1 MPAEVS
7 LFRVICYLSARPVRK
22 RTWIQQVQLDSS
34 RQRGDK
40 KMADD
45 LRGKI
50 PEAQWGILEDAQKLF
65 ENQDLLLVKVLITNY
80 PVIEL
85 EYGEE
90 LAMQAIEELVSSF
103 TRINAISHIERVS
116 KTIFS
121 IRALDASNPRNFIRQ
136 IKTLVAEINVSGK
149 YRFLLEASIGAVITD
164 HSAKLSIQE
173 WDARLNLALIKS
185 TRTGQPELTDSQ
197 VATSEQVR
205 QELLRLVPGSPPPEG
220 MYWVFQPINYVSS
233 GEVYG
238 YEALCRWD
246 SPKLGSISPEVF
258 IQVAEDLNLVQIID
272 FWTLKAVE
280 AAYSHPLLSAGQAI
294 SINIS
299 AQTLGND
306 HEFFS
311 AVDLLLPKIKE
322 SHFSLI
328 FELTETSVIE
338 NQIDLSLGLL
348 AMRKRGAKLAI
359 DDFGTGKTSLS
370 VVSSLPT
377 DFVKLDGSLLQV
389 ERPDLSLG
397 LLKLGMNFAELVG
410 AEVIVEKVETQ
421 ADLDLARQVG
431 AKFAQGWLFGQP
443 IDIRKV

>member
-1 MPAEVS
+1 
-7 LFRVICYLSARPVRK
+7 
-22 RTWIQQVQLDSS
+22 
-34 RQRGDK
+34 
-40 KMADD
+40 MADD
-45 LRGKI
+45 LQGKT
-50 PEAQWGILEDAQKLF
+50 PEAQSQILEDAQKLF
-65 ENQDLLLVKVLITNY
+65 ENQDLLLVKLLITNY
-80 PVIEL
+80 PIIEL

-90 LAMQAIEELVSSF
+90 LAQQAIDELVSSF

-121 IRALDASNPRNFIRQ
+121 IRALDASNPKSFIRQ

-280 AAYSHPLLSAGQAI
+280 AAYKHPLLSAGQAI

-443 IDIRKV
+443 IDIRKTEI

>member
-1 MPAEVS
+1 MTGEVRGELPES
-7 LFRVICYLSARPVRK
+7 QRK
-22 RTWIQQVQLDSS
+22 LL
-34 RQRGDK
+34 
-40 KMADD
+40 ADV
-45 LRGKI
+45 
-50 PEAQWGILEDAQKLF
+50 EKLF
-65 ENQDLLLVKVLITNY
+65 EKQDLLLVKLLVTNY
-80 PVIEL
+80 PVIEV
-85 EYGEE
+85 EFGEE
-90 LAMQAIEELVSSF
+90 LAKRAVEDLVNSF
-103 TRINAISHIERVS
+103 SRINAISHVERVS
-116 KTIFS
+116 NVLFA
-121 IRALDASNPRNFIRQ
+121 IRALDASNPQNFIRQ
-136 IKTLVAEINVSGK
+136 VKTLVAEVNTSGR
-149 YRFLLEASIGAVITD
+149 YRFLLEVSIGAVITE
-164 HSAKLSIQE
+164 HSAKLTAQA
-173 WDARLNLALIKS
+173 WDARLNLALMKS
-185 TRTGQPELTDSQ
+185 TRTGQPELADSH

-205 QELLRLVPGSPPPEG
+205 HELSRLEPGSPPPEG

-233 GEVYG
+233 GKIFG

-246 SPKLGSISPEVF
+246 SPKLGSVSPELF

-280 AAYSHPLLSAGQAI
+280 AAYTNPLLADGQAI

-397 LLKLGMNFAELVG
+397 LLELGVKFADLVG

-443 IDIRKV
+443 VDLRMAKAKSKPKKSPKK

>member
-1 MPAEVS
+1 MAE
-7 LFRVICYLSARPVRK
+7 
-22 RTWIQQVQLDSS
+22 
-34 RQRGDK
+34 
-40 KMADD
+40 D
-45 LRGKI
+45 LPGKTT
-50 PEAQWGILEDAQKLF
+50 ESQWGILEDAKKLF

-90 LAMQAIEELVSSF
+90 LAKQAVEELVSSF
-103 TRINAISHIERVS
+103 NRINAISHIERVS

-164 HSAKLSIQE
+164 HAAKLTIQE

-280 AAYSHPLLSAGQAI
+280 AAYNHPLLSAGQAI

-338 NQIDLSLGLL
+338 NQVDLSLGLL

-443 IDIRKV
+443 IDIRNT